1 MRDLELLLRKN
12 ILGLKPCSCAR
23 DEYKGKGTKA
33 LLDANENPYN
43 EPLNRYPDPMQ
54 TELKKKLSPVKR
66 VFPECIFLGNGS
78 DEAVDLIYR
87 CFAEPG
93 IDNVVAIEPA
103 SDMYRFCADVNGVEY
118 RMVELDADFQLSAD
132 RVLSACDGN
141 TKVVWLCSPNDPTG
155 NDLNRDEVARVLRE
169 FDGIVV
175 VDEVYADFSKA
186 TPLRFELHKYPN
198 LIVLDSF
205 SKAWGCAGVRMGMAY
220 AQPDIISVMNRVKH
234 PYNVSSLALETISRQ
249 LDKRYD
255 VDKWVNILL
264 MERGRMIEAFK
275 LLPTCEKVYPT
286 DANFFLA
293 KMTDVDLIYR
303 FLMDN
308 GIMVRNVSK
317 VPMCSGCLRITVGSK
332 AENSELL
339 SLLRQFKGE

>member
-1 MRDLELLLRKN
+1 MKDLELLLRKN

-23 DEYKGKGTKA
+23 DEYKGKGDDV

-43 EPLNRYPDPMQ
+43 DPLNRYPDPMQ
-54 TELKKKLSPVKR
+54 AELKKRLSPVKR

-78 DEAVDLIYR
+78 DEAVDMVYR

-93 IDNVVAIEPA
+93 IDNVVAIEPT

-118 RMVELDADFQLSAD
+118 RTVELDGDFTLSAD
-132 RVLSACDGN
+132 KVLSACDGN

-155 NDLNRDEVARVLRE
+155 NELDRDEVLRIIDG

-175 VDEVYADFSKA
+175 VDEVYADFSK
-186 TPLRFELHKYPN
+186 TPSLRFELHKYPN

-220 AQPDIISVMNRVKH
+220 AQPDIISVFNRVKH
-234 PYNVSSLALETISRQ
+234 PYNVSSLALETIGRQ
-249 LDKRYD
+249 LDRKYD

-264 MERGRMIEAFK
+264 MERTRMIEAFK
-275 LLPTCEKVYPT
+275 LLPTCVKVYPT

-293 KMTDVDLIYR
+293 KMTDADLIYS
-303 FLMDN
+303 FLRSN
-308 GIMVRNVSK
+308 GIRVRNVSK
-317 VPMCSGCLRITVGSK
+317 VALCGDCLRITVGSK

-339 SLLRQFKGE
+339 SLLRQFKG